1 MPAASAPHCANCG
14 EPALTEEPSD
24 RPTAAPFLI
33 ALTIILLVVIGIVV
47 VNAMEGDDLTDEQ
60 QIGRAAA
67 AQNDALQRVDYA
79 DFRAYT
85 CRQEQGTETQFAD
98 AQRDSATK
106 NGARIIDGVTGVN
119 IDGDHATATV
129 TYHFDR
135 DEDAKTPVPTTFVR
149 EDGAWK
155 VCAVAPS

>member
-1 MPAASAPHCANCG
+1 M
-14 EPALTEEPSD
+14 TDEPSD

-33 ALTIILLVVIGIVV
+33 ALTIILLVVIVIVV
-47 VNAMEGDDLTDEQ
+47 VNVVEGDDLTDAQ

-67 AQNDALQRVDYA
+67 AQNDALQRLDYA
-79 DFRAYT
+79 DFRTYT
-85 CRQEQGTETQFAD
+85 CARQQGTETQFAD
-98 AQRDSATK
+98 TQRESVAR

-119 IDGDHATATV
+119 VDGDRATATV

-135 DEDAKTPVPTTFVR
+135 DEDAKTPVQTTFVR

-155 VCAVAPS
+155 VCAVAAS